1 MCDKCVELDAK
12 IEHYRKLA
20 LAISDRQT
28 IDGLTSLIKEIE
40 ARKAQFHPAAA
51 GRPNCPA

>member
-20 LAISDRQT
+20 SAIADQVTVERVA
-28 IDGLTSLIKEIE
+28 DLIRAMQ
-40 ARKAQFHPAAA
+40 ARKEKLHP
-51 GRPNCPA
+51 GQKG